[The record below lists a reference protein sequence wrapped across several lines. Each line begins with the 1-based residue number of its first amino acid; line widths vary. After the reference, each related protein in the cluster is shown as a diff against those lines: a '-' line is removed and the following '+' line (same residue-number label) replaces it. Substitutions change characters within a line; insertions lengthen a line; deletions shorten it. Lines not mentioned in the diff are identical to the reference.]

1 MAVVPPFFDYA
12 YYIPLSAGLQ
22 GEWGNLSMFSFLT
35 AKFLHF
41 LRVFVRIAQFFLKKH
56 PRNTPGVCLFGKKI
70 SAWRTGARDEQL

>member
-12 YYIPLSAGLQ
+12 YYIPLSSGLQ

-41 LRVFVRIAQFFLKKH
+41 LRVFVRIAQFFEK
-56 PRNTPGVCLFGKKI
+56 TPPEYSGGVLV
-70 SAWRTGARDEQL
+70 W